1 LITSSLFGDGSV
13 GGNWAFGWTEC
24 YRPWIFPQEKRR
36 IHTPEEQIAIIG
48 GAFRLLG
55 GSMGE
60 VPALTPAQIEE
71 LQRLDSA
78 TLANAVETSGVRL
91 PNTGFADFRIRCLSP
106 ELRPMVG
113 YAATARIRTAD
124 APMEGRTY
132 IDRTDWL
139 NHIFSI
145 PEPRVVV
152 LENMDEHPGLGAF
165 IGEMH
170 VNLLHV
176 LRCAGVVTNGAVRG
190 LPASRAMGLQMF
202 AGGLCVS
209 HAYAHIIDFGCSVT
223 VGRMNVQPR
232 DLMHG
237 DLHGV
242 QTVPIEIAGKIPDAA
257 SQIVQ
262 YKQRIAKLCYSGTF
276 TLDRFRSAAKDH
288 KQ

>member
-1 LITSSLFGDGSV
+1 M
-13 GGNWAFGWTEC
+13 
-24 YRPWIFPQEKRR
+24 R
-36 IHTPEEQIAIIG
+36 
-48 GAFRLLG
+48 
-55 GSMGE
+55 E
-60 VPALTPAQIEE
+60 VPALTPAQIEG
-71 LQRLDSA
+71 LRRLDSA
-78 TLANAVETSGVRL
+78 TVANAVETFRVRL
-91 PNTGFADFRIRCLSP
+91 PNTGFADSRIHCLSP
-106 ELRPMVG
+106 DLPPMVG
-113 YAATARIRTAD
+113 YAATAHIRTAD
-124 APMEGRTY
+124 PPMEGRTY

-139 NHIFSI
+139 NYILSI

-152 LENMDEHPGLGAF
+152 LENMDKSPGLGAF

-170 VNLLHV
+170 VNILHAMG
-176 LRCAGVVTNGAVRG
+176 CAGVVTNGAVRG

-209 HAYAHIIDFGCSVT
+209 HAYAHIIDFGCAVT
-223 VGRMNVQPR
+223 VGRMNVQAG

-242 QTVPIEIAGKIPDAA
+242 QTVPIEIAGRIPEAA

-262 YKQRIAKLCYSGTF
+262 YKQRIAKLCRSGTF